1 MNYPTAMVLFL
12 VIYSSRGLIVDVV
25 KGNLMKVG
33 ADGSILRLVTHTFGC
48 GRFVGLVCIL

>member
-1 MNYPTAMVLFL
+1 MVLFL